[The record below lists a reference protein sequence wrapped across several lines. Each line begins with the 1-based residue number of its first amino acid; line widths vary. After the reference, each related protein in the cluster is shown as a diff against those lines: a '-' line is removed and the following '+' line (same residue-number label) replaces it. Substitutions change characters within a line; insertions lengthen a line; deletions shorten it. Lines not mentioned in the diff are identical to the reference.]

1 MPKEIDM
8 ETRIP
13 AADGSDRASGTSRW
27 IRLGLRW
34 FLGAV
39 FLYASW
45 DKVLDPGSFAGVVR
59 NYQILPEPSVH
70 LAALVLPWL
79 ELLVAIC
86 LIGGFWL
93 PGALFWVNGLMLVF
107 TLALALNMARGIN
120 VSCGCFSSQ
129 TEVVGTATMWGYLIR
144 DLLFLGA
151 GGWLAALVFR
161 ERRSVPEPRAG

>member
-8 ETRIP
+8 ETPIP
-13 AADGSDRASGTSRW
+13 ATGEADRRAGTSRW
-27 IRLGLRW
+27 IRLGLRL

-45 DKVLDPGSFAGVVR
+45 DKVLDPGAFADVVR
-59 NYQILPEPSVH
+59 NYQVLPEPFVH
-70 LAALVLPWL
+70 LAALMLPWI

-86 LIGGFWL
+86 LIGGVWL

-107 TLALALNMARGIN
+107 TLALAFNMARGIN

-129 TEVVGTATMWGYLIR
+129 TDVVGTATMWGYLIR

-151 GGWLAALVFR
+151 GGWLAVLVFR
-161 ERRSVPEPRAG
+161 EQRSAPEPRAG